1 MIETDEAPPLFAP
14 YLEVRLAPTG
24 GSFGE
29 RLQALPLRRWL
40 RNTFSAEVSPI
51 FPDVDLAGVGRKRGL
66 LQALVRLLDWHRI
79 YLYDPTATEF
89 LYRKLQNMPNL
100 FKEVHRVPVSV
111 APPSDPT
118 EFPSGGVWEQPFRAA
133 APRGVGADLVA
144 EQPGAAGTG
153 GLIADIEH
161 GWDLSGSRL
170 QHPDLPNFTMMLG
183 GEPSAPLY
191 ADHGT
196 RVLGILAA
204 LRSWPKMDVEG
215 LVPSATP
222 LVLLGNLKRRN
233 GHDIQTTDTQ
243 LGAALSVLS
252 EGDVVLVEAQTLSVT
267 TGKLVPAEARAT
279 VFAGIQACIAA
290 GITVVAAAGN
300 GGQLLASR
308 ADPGSVLV
316 AGGKCTEAEATV
328 KWSRIDLTNYGPR
341 INCFAEGQNVPTTAI
356 DLLETGPDRYKVT
369 TGFSGTSAAA
379 AIIAGVAASVQ
390 GMARSLRGGPLTPE
404 ALRKLLSDPANGTS
418 SDDSTPAGP
427 QQIGVMPDLVK
438 LAAAIPTLPSSYFL

>member
-1 MIETDEAPPLFAP
+1 MILTLG
-14 YLEVRLAPTG
+14 LAP
-24 GSFGE
+24 S
-29 RLQALPLRRWL
+29 
-40 RNTFSAEVSPI
+40 
-51 FPDVDLAGVGRKRGL
+51 RG
-66 LQALVRLLDWHRI
+66 
-79 YLYDPTATEF
+79 
-89 LYRKLQNMPNL
+89 
-100 FKEVHRVPVSV
+100 
-111 APPSDPT
+111 
-118 EFPSGGVWEQPFRAA
+118 
-133 APRGVGADLVA
+133 
-144 EQPGAAGTG
+144 AGT
-153 GLIADIEH
+153 E
-161 GWDLSGSRL
+161 R
-170 QHPDLPNFTMMLG
+170 
-183 GEPSAPLY
+183 Y
-191 ADHGT
+191 
-196 RVLGILAA
+196 
-204 LRSWPKMDVEG
+204 
-215 LVPSATP
+215 
-222 LVLLGNLKRRN
+222 
-233 GHDIQTTDTQ
+233 
-243 LGAALSVLS
+243 S
-252 EGDVVLVEAQTLSVT
+252 ES
-267 TGKLVPAEARAT
+267 
-279 VFAGIQACIAA
+279 QACIAA